1 MKGDKFV
8 WITPDIRTW
17 YDGKTQWTYLV
28 HADEVNLTTPT
39 GDDLQ
44 SVNPMA
50 LLNTYKTGFNLTYL
64 GESTAD
70 SGKSAHDIRL
80 SSKPGSDVEKIE
92 LQIEKIRCLI
102 IGSGPA
108 GYTAAIYASRAN
120 LHPVLYEGIQ
130 PGGQL
135 TTTTEVENYP
145 GYPQGVSGFEMM
157 EDLKKQ
163 AARFGADIRSGI
175 ATSTD
180 LSGTPCKVVID
191 EVKTIETEALI
202 IATGATAKY
211 LGLADEQKY
220 AGMGVSACA
229 TCDGFF
235 YRKKTVAVAGGG
247 DTACEEALYLSGLA
261 AQVYLIV
268 RKPFLRAS
276 QIMRERVLQTPNIT
290 VLFEHNAIGLFGEGG
305 VEGVHLVKRLG
316 QPDEEKV
323 DIAIDGF
330 FLSIGHAPNS
340 AVFKPWVDTDDAGY
354 IVTKPGTPFTNL
366 PGVFAA
372 GDVAD
377 PVYRQAVTAAAA
389 GCKAAIEA
397 EKYLSSIKK

>member
-1 MKGDKFV
+1 M
-8 WITPDIRTW
+8 
-17 YDGKTQWTYLV
+17 
-28 HADEVNLTTPT
+28 EN
-39 GDDLQ
+39 
-44 SVNPMA
+44 
-50 LLNTYKTGFNLTYL
+50 
-64 GESTAD
+64 
-70 SGKSAHDIRL
+70 
-80 SSKPGSDVEKIE
+80 EKV
-92 LQIEKIRCLI
+92 RCLI

-120 LHPVLYEGIQ
+120 LNPVLYEGIQ

-135 TTTTEVENYP
+135 TTTTDIENFP
-145 GYPQGVSGFEMM
+145 GYPQGISGVAMM
-157 EDLKKQ
+157 DDLRNQ
-163 AARFGADIRSGI
+163 AARFGADIRAGI

-180 LSGTPCKVVID
+180 LSVTPYKVVID
-191 EVKTIETEALI
+191 AEKTIETEALI

-235 YRKKTVAVAGGG
+235 YRKKKVAVVGGG

-276 QIMRERVLQTPNIT
+276 KIMQERISQTPNIT

-305 VEGVHLVKRLG
+305 VEGVHLVKRMG
-316 QPDEEKV
+316 EPDEEKV
-323 DIAIDGF
+323 DIAVDGF
-330 FLSIGHAPNS
+330 FLAIGHTPN
-340 AVFKPWVDTDDAGY
+340 ADIFKPWIETDEAGY
-354 IVTKPGTPFTNL
+354 IRTKPDSTCTNL

-377 PVYRQAVTAAAA
+377 PVFRQAITAAAA

-397 EKYLSSIKK
+397 ERYLVYKFEEKI